1 LFYFI
6 EQFSTNSVVYSNKS
20 SKKMIPNSKKYF
32 FKRNDPKTEKII
44 VKSGENCKLVK
55 VVLTDHNS
63 QKFCIYE
70 ITDKAGSLI
79 EITSGNK
86 YEVLERFEYLDRA
99 TNLSLRRRLESQWH
113 FGQFNNPAN

>member
-1 LFYFI
+1 MTPKNKNYLF
-6 EQFSTNSVVYSNKS
+6 
-20 SKKMIPNSKKYF
+20 KM
-32 FKRNDPKTEKII
+32 NDPKTEKII

-63 QKFCIYE
+63 QKFYIYE

-79 EITSGNK
+79 EIASGNK
-86 YEVLERFEYLDRA
+86 YEVLERFAYLDRA

-113 FGQFNNPAN
+113 PGQFNNPAN